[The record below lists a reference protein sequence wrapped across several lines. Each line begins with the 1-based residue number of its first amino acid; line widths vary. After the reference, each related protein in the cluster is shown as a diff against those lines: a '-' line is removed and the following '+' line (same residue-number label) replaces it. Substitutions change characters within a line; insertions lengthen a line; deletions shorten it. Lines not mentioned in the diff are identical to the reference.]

1 MLTHLLNP
9 LQVSS
14 SGLDYMDYPHELCLP
29 TLPDHQVACI
39 SNGDKP
45 EASTNKSTS
54 TRESKGAQALPVIR
68 SLLSDHQNWFDID
81 TPEDY
86 QYPGLFRHSHPQR
99 VAHCKDVT
107 TLPFYNKSNQHFLFE
122 DIQLGKGTSRGVRQI
137 TVSIDG
143 KPEEVCYKIAPCKG
157 VKQCGQ
163 TVCKY
168 ITSTRESKPCPHHPD
183 IKLQPTGYCPID
195 FFYVWPENPK
205 DTRRWIGGLVH
216 TGDMLS
222 QDLHNHP
229 INPPSKIPV
238 KVEADIKGALLTNP
252 HLKTSEIMIGRT
264 CCICKVY
271 QTSCNYH
278 SNDSIQERG

>member
-29 TLPDHQVACI
+29 TLPDHQVACT

-86 QYPGLFRHSHPQR
+86 QLSQR

-107 TLPFYNKSNQHFLFE
+107 TLPFYNESNQHFLFE
-122 DIQLGKGTSRGVRQI
+122 DIQLGKGTSCGVRQI

-143 KPEEVCYKIAPCKG
+143 KPTHATK
-157 VKQCGQ
+157 
-163 TVCKY
+163 
-168 ITSTRESKPCPHHPD
+168 R
-183 IKLQPTGYCPID
+183 
-195 FFYVWPENPK
+195 
-205 DTRRWIGGLVH
+205 GGAW
-216 TGDMLS
+216 DQMLC
-222 QDLHNHP
+222 
-229 INPPSKIPV
+229 
-238 KVEADIKGALLTNP
+238 T
-252 HLKTSEIMIGRT
+252 
-264 CCICKVY
+264 
-271 QTSCNYH
+271 
-278 SNDSIQERG
+278 